1 MGVVHVISRSSRKA
15 ALVSIKAIA
24 EMHGNRDVVEN
35 AFSTASKLTCD
46 LFRHNLINI
55 RSKMGKGPHDSNETD
70 SYAKLLQPFKSQKA
84 YFTSVDS

>member
-1 MGVVHVISRSSRKA
+1 MGTETSLRMRSAQHLSLHAISS
-15 ALVSIKAIA
+15 V
-24 EMHGNRDVVEN
+24 
-35 AFSTASKLTCD
+35 
-46 LFRHNLINI
+46 NI